1 MNLRYYLSNKRGNS
15 SIILL
20 FMVIVVIGLMTLTAD
35 AGLLYFEK
43 GRLQNVVD
51 SVALAAVSV
60 YEEGEEKMLEEAH
73 RYSSLNGVPPEEYP
87 KTEKG

>member
-1 MNLRYYLSNKRGNS
+1 MSIIYYLNNKRGNS

-20 FMVIVVIGLMTLTAD
+20 FMIIVIIGLMTFTVD

-51 SVALAAVSV
+51 SVALAAVSA
-60 YEEGEEKMLEEAH
+60 YGEGETKMLEEAH
-73 RYSSLNGVPPEEYP
+73 KYSNLNG
-87 KTEKG
+87 